1 MEPQAIP
8 AQEAS
13 GSSITERL
21 MYYGLLALTGLLPL
35 FFLPTISI
43 GYAKSVLVIV
53 LTAFVTIVWL
63 FAKLRHGRFVFRD
76 SLFSRFAIAAPI
88 VYVASAAFSG
98 SFAQAFFGTSFEIG
112 TAVSLVTGFLLL
124 LLSLVTFKTRERI
137 FIFYAVFLGAFFIV
151 ALFQLIRLFGGS
163 VLQMGVFT
171 APQINLIGKWNELA
185 IYFGLTAIISVVTL
199 EFLKLS
205 RLFKVLAAV
214 ALVVSLFFL
223 SVIGFTYVFYAVGL
237 LSLVSVVYW
246 VAFNK
251 SNKEADE
258 FGNTKAWWKRI
269 TLPSLLALLVSVI
282 FIVDASMAESGKPT
296 FIRSRFPE
304 KFLVSQAEFSPSW
317 SQTFSVAQKSLK
329 ENPVFGTGPN
339 TFSNQ
344 WLAHKPL
351 DINQSLFW
359 NVDFAYGVGM
369 IPTIAVTGGLLSA
382 LAWIGFLLAFL
393 YLGLQTIF
401 TRKDTIGQYIA
412 VSSFFAALYLWIFQI
427 TYLPSQVLFTFA
439 FIFTGIFMSAAAM
452 DSKLRERVF
461 VYTES
466 AKKHFLAVLLILC
479 ALAAT
484 VGATYASA
492 QKIYAG
498 NLFFKGIST
507 AAAGA
512 NSADA
517 LQKTEG
523 YFKRAIKLDENDV
536 YYRALMDLNA
546 AKINAI
552 LNQQNVP
559 QETMRTQFQTVFPEL
574 LAQVQ
579 RSIAINPS
587 NYQNWLILGRVY
599 AGVMPLGYPG
609 AYDKAIE
616 AYTTAA
622 KYNPTSPLI
631 PLERARL
638 EVLNNNAAKA
648 REEIS
653 KALTLKSN
661 YLDAVYLL
669 SQIEIAANNI
679 PAATQSVEAA
689 VFLNPNDPSTLFQL
703 GVLRYSAQ
711 NYKGAAEALERA
723 IALTPVYANARYF
736 LALSYAQMN
745 REQDALAQLLEVQK
759 TNTDNKDI
767 DQMIKN
773 LRIGKSIFTAPA
785 PAPVAKPVKGK
796 PAKSLPVKEQ
806 TPKGVKVEN

>member
-13 GSSITERL
+13 SSSVTERL

-35 FFLPTISI
+35 FFWPDVTV
-43 GYAKSVLVIV
+43 GYAKTILIVV
-53 LTAFVTIVWL
+53 LTAFVSIVWL
-63 FAKLRHGRFVFRD
+63 FAKLRHGSFTFRD
-76 SLFSRFAIAAPI
+76 GLLSRFAIAAPI
-88 VYVASAAFSG
+88 VYLASAAFSS
-98 SFAQAFFGTSFEIG
+98 SFSQAFFGTSFEIG
-112 TAVSLVTGFLLL
+112 TAISLVLGFVLL
-124 LLSLVTFKTRERI
+124 LLSLVTFKTREKI
-137 FIFYAVFLGAFFIV
+137 FIFYAVFLGSFFIV

-163 VLQMGVFT
+163 IMQMGVFT

-185 IYFGLTAIISVVTL
+185 IYFGLSALVSVLTL
-199 EFLKLS
+199 EFLKLG
-205 RLFKVLAAV
+205 RALKVLAAV
-214 ALVVSLFFL
+214 ALVISLFFL
-223 SVIGFTYVFYAVGL
+223 GVIGFTYVFYVVGV

-251 SNKEADE
+251 AAQADE
-258 FGNTKAWWKRI
+258 FGITKSWWKRI
-269 TLPSLLALLVSVI
+269 TLPSLLVLLVSII
-282 FIVDASMAESGKPT
+282 FIADATFAESGKPS
-296 FIRSRFPE
+296 FIRSHFPE
-304 KFLVSQAEFSPSW
+304 KLLVSQAEFSPSFM
-317 SQTFSVAQKSLK
+317 QTVGVAQKTWK

-339 TFSNQ
+339 TFANQ
-344 WLAHKPL
+344 WLAHKPS
-351 DINQSLFW
+351 DVNSTIFW
-359 NVDFAYGVGM
+359 NVDFAYGVGT
-369 IPTIAVTGGLLSA
+369 IPTIAVAGGLLSA
-382 LAWIGFLLAFL
+382 LAWLGFLIAFL

-412 VSSFFAALYLWIFQI
+412 VSSFFAALYLWVFQMI
-427 TYLPSQVLFTFA
+427 YLPSQVLFVLA
-439 FIFTGIFMSAAAM
+439 FMFTGVFMSAAAM
-452 DSKLRERVF
+452 DGKLRERVF
-461 VYTES
+461 VYTAS
-466 AKKHFLAVLLILC
+466 AKKHFLVVLVILF

-484 VGATYASA
+484 VATTYVSA
-492 QKIYAG
+492 QKMYAG
-498 NLFFKGIST
+498 NLFFKGVAT
-507 AAAGA
+507 AAASNGA
-512 NSADA
+512 EA

-536 YYRALMDLNA
+536 YYRALIDLNA

-559 QETMRTQFQTVFPEL
+559 QETMRTQFQTVFPEM

-599 AGVMPLGYPG
+599 SGVLPLGYPG

-616 AYTTAA
+616 AYTSAA

-638 EVLNNNAAKA
+638 EVLNNNTAKA
-648 REEIS
+648 REEIG
-653 KALTLKSN
+653 KALTLKAN

-711 NYKGAAEALERA
+711 NFKGAVEALERA

-736 LALSYAQMN
+736 LALSYAQLN

-759 TNTDNKDI
+759 TNTDNKDVE
-767 DQMIKN
+767 QMIKN

-785 PAPVAKPVKGK
+785 PAPTATKPVKGK